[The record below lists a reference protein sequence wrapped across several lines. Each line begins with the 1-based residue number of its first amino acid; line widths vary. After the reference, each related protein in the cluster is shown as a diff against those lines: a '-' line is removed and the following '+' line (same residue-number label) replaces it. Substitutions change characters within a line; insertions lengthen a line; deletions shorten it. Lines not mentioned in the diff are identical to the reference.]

1 MNWARKRA
9 IDVHDETAGYFSAE
23 YASDNVYDSPF
34 RYGRSLI
41 DELWRKVVEGLPAG
55 AHCLDIGSGIG
66 TYMARLLEADLHVRG
81 IEPSAEMRKLAQ
93 ERVPEGLVADGSVT
107 DLPAGDRTLD
117 FIYAIEVF
125 RYLDTADN
133 MRGHREIFRALKP
146 GGVYFGTYV
155 NRWALDFYRQ
165 FVALQKARD
174 MLLRAVPRYHVEFE
188 TVASLR
194 KKLARGRLRGCADQG
209 RDVCSLASVAQAFA
223 EGRHGRLAM
232 DVAARGVALRPHH
245 VAALRRPSRGHC
257 QAGTLEPSPSRGSAQ
272 ASTSTLKP
280 P

>member
-23 YASDNVYDSPF
+23 YASDNVHDSAF

-41 DELWRKVVEGLPAG
+41 DELWWKVVEGLPAG

-66 TYMARLLEADLHVRG
+66 AYMARLLEAGLQVRG
-81 IEPSAEMRKLAQ
+81 IEPSGEMRKLAQ
-93 ERVPEGLVADGSVT
+93 ERVPEGLVTDGSVT

-155 NRWALDFYRQ
+155 NRWALDFYRP
-165 FVALQKARD
+165 FVGLQKARD
-174 MLLRAVPRYHVEFE
+174 TLLKAIPRYHVEFE
-188 TVASLR
+188 TPASLR
-194 KKLARGRLRGCADQG
+194 KKLAGVGYENIEIRGAM
-209 RDVCSLASVAQAFA
+209 FA
-223 EGRHGRLAM
+223 P
-232 DVAARGVALRPHH
+232 LRPLHKLSPKG
-245 VAALRRPSRGHC
+245 AAAVSRWTLPREAWLSDRALSRPFAGHLIAIARRG
-257 QAGTLEPSPSRGSAQ
+257 G
-272 ASTSTLKP
+272 
-280 P
+280 